1 MNLATAN
8 QSKEKQ
14 KTDAPMAQQPVADME
29 ATARQLASYIRTHAV
44 PLNARR
50 VQ

>member
-14 KTDAPMAQQPVADME
+14 KTDAPIADME
-29 ATARQLASYIRTHAV
+29 AAARQLASYIRTHAV

-50 VQ
+50 VQK